1 MTDTLRDRI
10 ADTIA
15 ISLFGS
21 IGTIRRTDAL
31 RAADRVMR
39 DLMEREHIQY
49 GDGHSMGV
57 AYRYV
62 TEWEK
67 ENELMLS
74 ERGEAVVESGLTVRQ
89 SHEIRTGCS
98 PDSPCEKCRKEAE

>member
-1 MTDTLRDRI
+1 MSDGDGKRDSALPETNNLRDRI

-31 RAADRVMR
+31 RAAGRVMR
-39 DLMEREHIQY
+39 DLMEREHMQY

-67 ENELMLS
+67 EDE
-74 ERGEAVVESGLTVRQ
+74 
-89 SHEIRTGCS
+89 
-98 PDSPCEKCRKEAE
+98 